1 MLRRLWILLIWLA
14 ALPSAWAEISV
25 RGQRGTEAYQNFV
38 SDEGAQLLDEVVAA
52 LGVDG
57 DITLSVHI
65 SRDAQA
71 MKKRALI
78 EQGGVPPDWADGL
91 AYANSNSIY
100 MHANAPIESFRSTL
114 IHEFAHIAFGVLD
127 VHKRAPRW
135 FNEGTAIWLSETS
148 RMERTWTLTKAALAN
163 TLLPLRNISS
173 YFPSGGARAEI
184 AYAQAVHFVDFL
196 NERYGRGKFRK
207 LLKASNPMIPA
218 LSLK

>member
-1 MLRRLWILLIWLA
+1 MLERLGHLR
-14 ALPSAWAEISV
+14 SG
-25 RGQRGTEAYQNFV
+25 GQRGTEAYQNFV

-78 EQGGVPPDWADGL
+78 EQGSVPPDWADGL

-114 IHEFAHIAFGVLD
+114 IHEFAHIAFGCGCPQT
-127 VHKRAPRW
+127 R
-135 FNEGTAIWLSETS
+135 TS
-148 RMERTWTLTKAALAN
+148 L
-163 TLLPLRNISS
+163 
-173 YFPSGGARAEI
+173 
-184 AYAQAVHFVDFL
+184 V
-196 NERYGRGKFRK
+196 
-207 LLKASNPMIPA
+207 
-218 LSLK
+218 